1 MSWHKNILSLI
12 IIVASLN
19 CKAGGSFVFMGDTTN
34 KLFYARNNEFYSPDK
49 STLVYF
55 QKGNII
61 FKGTTDDRSNIFL
74 LTSSM
79 DLNSGELELLYEK
92 DNRNPTYSF
101 SKNKF
106 YLGKNESEEFR
117 AKNELIHVMR
127 AKKWLA
133 FYASYNDSLLCFYAA
148 DSLPSYAAVLV
159 AYTLARKLNLEA
171 KLSVKQNRLPFEDT
185 KVATIKPLVGDQV
198 LNEWIWDGK
207 VLRPRWNV
215 DPRLAWKFDGQ
226 TVKPFAG
233 NNMFDQYTWDGET
246 FKPAW
251 RDDNTK
257 EWAFNGN
264 QLKPLWGNDLDNE
277 YIIEKGTVKP
287 ANPLHPEKEW
297 KMDGD
302 FPIPVL
308 ILILS
313 GIARPY

>member
-1 MSWHKNILSLI
+1 MSCHKNILSLI
-12 IIVASLN
+12 IIIASLS

-34 KLFYARNNEFYSPDK
+34 KLFYARNNEIYSPDK
-49 STLVYF
+49 NTLMYF

-61 FKGTTDDRSNIFL
+61 FKGTTDERSNIFL

-79 DLNSGELELLYEK
+79 DLNSDELQLLYEK
-92 DNRNPTYSF
+92 VNRNPTYSF
-101 SKNKF
+101 AKNKF

-133 FYASYNDSLLCFYAA
+133 FYASYNDSLLAFYAA
-148 DSLPSYAAVLV
+148 DSLPSSTAIFV
-159 AYTLARKLNLEA
+159 AYTLARKLNLET
-171 KLSVKQNRLPFEDT
+171 KLTVKQNSLPFEDT
-185 KVATIKPLVGDQV
+185 KVATIKPVVGDQV

-207 VLRPRWNV
+207 FLRPRWNV
-215 DPRLAWKFDGQ
+215 DPRLVWKFDGQ
-226 TVKPFAG
+226 TIKPFG
-233 NNMFDQYTWDGET
+233 NNLFDQYTWDGET

-264 QLKPLWGNDLDNE
+264 QLKPLWGNDPGNE
-277 YIIEKGTVKP
+277 YIIEKGSIKP
-287 ANPLHPEKEW
+287 ADAQHPEKEW
-297 KMDGD
+297 KIDGD
-302 FPIPVL
+302 VPVPVL